1 MVITRSSEDY
11 LKTIYRLSGEDRSPV
26 STTQL
31 AEQLA
36 LTPAS
41 VTGMIKRLSERG
53 WVEHVPYRG
62 VSLTTRG
69 RRIALRMVRRHRLIE
84 AYLVGFL
91 GYTWDTVHDEA
102 ERLEHA
108 VSDELVERIAHA
120 LGNPTADPHGDPIP
134 DADGR
139 IAKSVQVPLSDVPT
153 GEMVRIGR
161 VDTRDDSR
169 LRYLAANG
177 LVPGAQ
183 VTIEERQPFDGP
195 ITLAVDGNR
204 QVVGLELAALLLCH
218 WSDR

>member
-11 LKTIYRLSGEDRSPV
+11 LKTIYRLSGDDRSPV
-26 STTQL
+26 STTEL

-62 VSLTTRG
+62 VSLTAKG

-84 AYLVGFL
+84 AYLVSFL

-108 VSDELVERIAHA
+108 VSDQLVERIARA
-120 LGNPTADPHGDPIP
+120 LGNPTEDPHGDPIP

-139 IAKSVQVPLSDVPT
+139 IAKSAQVPLSEVPT

-161 VDTRDDSR
+161 VDTRDDRR
-169 LRYLAANG
+169 LRYLAASG

-183 VTIEERQPFDGP
+183 VTIEDRQPFDGP
-195 ITLAVDGNR
+195 ITLAVEGNR
-204 QVVGLELAALLLCH
+204 QVVGPELAALLLCH